1 MAMAA
6 ISGMT
11 NHPPFIQLLHDNVI
25 LLQQLTP
32 PPQVVAAAH
41 HSSNASALN

>member
-11 NHPPFIQLLHDNVI
+11 NHPPFLHPLHDNV